1 MEMLAMST
9 TQDDESIR
17 LAQWMDLALDQ
28 ARQAASR
35 DEVPIGA
42 VIVLGGAVIGAGFN
56 QTISQCDP
64 TAHAEIVA
72 IRAAATQVAN
82 HRLVGAELFVTIEP
96 CTMCA
101 GALVQSRIKRVI
113 FGASEP
119 KAGALCSSARVL
131 ENSGLNHRVDV
142 VSGIRAAQAAVL
154 MADFFKAR
162 R

>member
-1 MEMLAMST
+1 MSV
-9 TQDDESIR
+9 TQGDESDR
-17 LAQWMDLALDQ
+17 LAQWMDLALAQ
-28 ARQAASR
+28 ARLAASQ

-42 VIVLGGAVIGAGFN
+42 VIVLNGTVVGTGFN
-56 QTISQCDP
+56 QTIKQCDP
-64 TAHAEIVA
+64 TAHAEIMA
-72 IRAAATQVAN
+72 IRAAACQVEN

-113 FGASEP
+113 FGAAEP
-119 KAGALCSSARVL
+119 RAGALCSSARVL
-131 ENSGLNHRVDV
+131 ENPGLNHRVDV
-142 VSGIRAAQAAVL
+142 VSGIRAAQAAAL

>member
-1 MEMLAMST
+1 MSVA
-9 TQDDESIR
+9 QDGETDR
-17 LAQWMDLALDQ
+17 LAQWMGRALDQ
-28 ARQAASR
+28 ARQAASQN
-35 DEVPIGA
+35 EVPIGA
-42 VIVLGGAVIGAGFN
+42 VIVLNGVVIGAGFN

-72 IRAAATQVAN
+72 IRAAATHIEN
-82 HRLVGAELFVTIEP
+82 HRLVDAELFVTIEP

-113 FGASEP
+113 FGAAEP
-119 KAGALCSSARVL
+119 KAGAVRSSARVL
-131 ENSGLNHRVDV
+131 ENPGLNHRVDV

-154 MADFFKAR
+154 MADFFKDR